1 MHSGKL
7 VFAQLM
13 EHLPLHTFRRC
24 VAKYPSRYPTLRFS
38 HLDQF
43 LCMAF
48 AQLTFRESL
57 RDIETCLRAHSSKL
71 YHLGIRG
78 GVARSTLADANE
90 TRDWRIY
97 QDFAMNLIRI
107 ARKLYADDSFAVELD
122 NTVYALD
129 TTTIEMSMSLFPWAH
144 YGGTHAAVK
153 LHTLLDLRGNIPS
166 FIYIS
171 GAKTGELTV
180 FDRLI
185 FEPGS
190 FYILDRGFIDY
201 SRLYR
206 LHQERAY
213 FVVRARSNMQFLRLQ
228 SHPVNKSSGLRCDQ
242 TIMLG
247 GRDSARAYPQPL
259 RRVKFFDAEHD
270 RRLVFLTNHSLLP
283 ALSIAQLYRCRWQ
296 IELFFKWIKQHLRIK
311 AFFGRSEN
319 AVKTQ
324 VWIAVTVYVLVAIVK
339 KRLNVSASLY
349 TVLQILSLT
358 LFDKQPLDQLLA
370 DIESRPET
378 METHNQLNLF
388 SDISGQ

>member
-24 VAKYPSRYPTLRFS
+24 VARYPSRYPTLTFS

-78 GVARSTLADANE
+78 GIARSTLADANE

-107 ARKLYADDSFAVELD
+107 ARKLYANDSFAVELD

-166 FIYIS
+166 FLYIS

-180 FDRLI
+180 FDQLI

-213 FVVRARSNMQFLRLQ
+213 FVIRARSNMQFLRLQ
-228 SHPVNKSSGLRCDQ
+228 SHHVDKSSGLRCDQ
-242 TIMLG
+242 TIMLAPY
-247 GRDSARAYPQPL
+247 SARLYPQPL
-259 RRVKFFDAEHD
+259 RRVKFFDTEHD

-324 VWIAVTVYVLVAIVK
+324 IWIAVAVYVLVAIVK
-339 KRLNVSASLY
+339 KRLNASASLY
-349 TVLQILSLT
+349 TVLPMLSLT

-370 DIESRPET
+370 EIESKPEAI
-378 METHNQLNLF
+378 ETHNQLNLF

>member
-1 MHSGKL
+1 
-7 VFAQLM
+7 
-13 EHLPLHTFRRC
+13 
-24 VAKYPSRYPTLRFS
+24 
-38 HLDQF
+38 
-43 LCMAF
+43 MAF

-166 FIYIS
+166 FLYIS

-180 FDRLI
+180 FDQLI

-190 FYILDRGFIDY
+190 FYILDRGFNDY

-213 FVVRARSNMQFLRLQ
+213 FVIRARSNMQFLRLQ
-228 SHPVNKSSGLRCDQ
+228 SHHVDKSSGLRCDQ
-242 TIMLG
+242 TIMLD
-247 GRDSARAYPQPL
+247 GRDSARKYPQPL
-259 RRVKFFDAEHD
+259 RRVKFFDVEHD

-283 ALSIAQLYRCRWQ
+283 ALSIAQLYRSRWQ

-324 VWIAVTVYVLVAIVK
+324 IWIAVAVYVLVAIVK
-339 KRLNVSASLY
+339 KRLHASASLY

-370 DIESRPET
+370 EIELMPET
-378 METHNQLNLF
+378 IETRNQLNLF